1 MPVVTSQVHLV
12 GVWREGQLAEARGEG
27 RAGRSSGDTA
37 TRGRNQGRES
47 GLMSMLTRLPYA
59 CFP

>member
-1 MPVVTSQVHLV
+1 MQ
-12 GVWREGQLAEARGEG
+12 GEG
-27 RAGRSSGDTA
+27 PGDTA

-47 GLMSMLTRLPYA
+47 GLMSMLPRLPYA